1 MTGLWGKRRFA
12 RVSITSLRLLNFP
25 YILQFIFAENGR
37 MESSSNHLGKTCQ
50 RVEDSALLKGDGR
63 YIDDLPLPVG
73 TLYAAVVRSPIAH
86 GKIVSVDVT
95 KALAI
100 SGVRAVLT
108 IEDVQAWSNSLV
120 VAVKTPMRQWALAI
134 DYVRYV
140 GEPIALVIAESRA
153 LAEDGVESVLLNI
166 QPLPAVVDVDHAI
179 QHDSI
184 ILHHEIGSNCVSDRS
199 FSYGDADHAFQQAAH
214 VVEIDI
220 RYPRNSCTPIET
232 SGVVAQWRSG
242 DESYEVT
249 SNFMGPFSLH
259 VVIAAALKIP
269 GTKLR
274 HHVPPDSG
282 GSFGVKQSV
291 LPYIILCCLAS
302 RKAGAPVKFIE
313 DRLEHLQ
320 AATSATS
327 RHTHL
332 RAAVDTNGKILALDY
347 DQIEDCGAY
356 LRAPEPAT
364 LYRMHGCVTG
374 PYQIQNLK
382 IRNRVV
388 LINKTPTGLVRG
400 FGGPQVYFALERLIH
415 KIAKQLGKSHQ
426 EIAALNYVQKNQF
439 PYRAA
444 AGALLDS
451 GDYQQALATL
461 EASTEFK
468 KILEKKVQARQ
479 QGRYYGIGIAS
490 IVEPSISNMGYIT
503 TVLTSEQRAKAG
515 PKNGAITSA
524 TVSVDPSGNIAANIA
539 SAPAGQGHQTVIGQL
554 LADVFG
560 VSPTQIQVHVDFDT
574 AKDAWSIAAGN
585 YSSRFAGAVAGTVF
599 LAAEK
604 LKSRIAAYAAHVHKV
619 NPEQLIF
626 KNGHIAVK
634 GQEDQGILFSR
645 ICGNF
650 HWSPGLVQE
659 ALGKEVTLALQET
672 QFWSADVLEA
682 PDKQDRINTSVAYGF
697 ALDACGIE
705 IDPETCA
712 VKIDQYITVH
722 DAGRILNPAL
732 ADGQVY
738 GAFSQ
743 ALGAALLEEFV
754 YSSDGNFLSGTFADY
769 RLPTASD
776 VVVPKIY
783 HQETHSPFTPLGAK
797 GIGEGNS
804 MSTPVCIANAIA
816 DALDEENIVLPAT
829 PSRVHALL
837 VAKGL
842 LPQDMTSVKKS
853 ALKFNSDYPLKAQGE
868 VRLKVAPEDIFE
880 VLLDQKRL
888 MKVIPG
894 CESIRESVIDE
905 GIRFDCV
912 AVIRIGVAKARFE
925 AQVDLTDIRKP
936 FSFLLGG
943 SGRGPLGMALGI
955 GKVEL
960 RSEQGN
966 TVLQYDYQAQVSGK
980 LAAIGS
986 RLLEGSIRL
995 VLDQLFRALAKEAGA
1010 KSENRFLSFMKMI
1023 VSLLRVKK

>member
-1 MTGLWGKRRFA
+1 MKPSA
-12 RVSITSLRLLNFP
+12 K
-25 YILQFIFAENGR
+25 Y
-37 MESSSNHLGKTCQ
+37 LGSACE
-50 RVEDSALLKGDGR
+50 RVEDAALLTGGGR
-63 YIDDLPLPVG
+63 YLDDLPLPIG

-86 GKIVSVDVT
+86 GKIISVDIDS
-95 KALAI
+95 ALQI
-100 SGVRAVLT
+100 KGVRAILT
-108 IEDVQAWSNSLV
+108 IKDVQAWSNPLV
-120 VAVKTPMRQWALAI
+120 VAVKTPMRQWILASE
-134 DYVRYV
+134 YVRYV
-140 GEPIALVIAESRA
+140 GEPIAVVIAESRA
-153 LAEDGVESVLLNI
+153 LAEDGVERVVLNI
-166 QPLPAVVDVDHAI
+166 QPLPAVVDVDVALT
-179 QHDSI
+179 DASI
-184 ILHHEIGSNCVSDRS
+184 ILHKDIGSNCVSDRS
-199 FSYGDADHAFQQAAH
+199 FQYGDPDAAFQKAESI
-214 VVEIDI
+214 VEVDI

-232 SGVVAQWRSG
+232 GGVIAQWRGADS
-242 DESYEVT
+242 SYEVT

-259 VVIAAALKIP
+259 VVMAAALKIP

-274 HHVPPDSG
+274 HHVAPDSG

-291 LPYIILCCLAS
+291 LPYIIMSCLAS
-302 RKAGAPVKFIE
+302 RKVGAPVKFIE

-332 RAAVDTNGKILALDY
+332 RAAVDADGKILALDY

-400 FGGPQVYFALERLIH
+400 FGGPQVYYALERLVH
-415 KIAKQLGKSHQ
+415 KIAKTLGKTHQ
-426 EIAALNYVQKNQF
+426 EIAALNYVQKEQF

-451 GDYQQALATL
+451 GDYQQALKTL
-461 EASTEFK
+461 ENSPEFRD
-468 KILEKKVQARQ
+468 ILDRKEQAQ
-479 QGRYYGIGIAS
+479 KEGRYYGIGIAS
-490 IVEPSISNMGYIT
+490 IIEPSVSNMGYIT
-503 TVLTSEQRAKAG
+503 TVLTKEQRKKAG

-524 TVSVDPSGNIAANIA
+524 TVSVDPSGNISANIA
-539 SAPAGQGHQTVIGQL
+539 SAPAGQGHQTVISQL

-560 VSPTQIQVHVDFDT
+560 VLPSQIQVNVDFDT

-604 LKSRIAAYAAHVHKV
+604 LKARIAEYAAHVLKAK
-619 NPEQLIF
+619 PEELIF
-626 KNGHIAVK
+626 ANGNISVA
-634 GQEDQGILFSR
+634 GDEGREIPLSR

-659 ALGKEVTLALQET
+659 ALGHETTLALQET

-682 PDKQDRINTSVAYGF
+682 PDEHDRINTSVTYGF

-705 IDPETCA
+705 IDPETCSA
-712 VKIDQYITVH
+712 RVDQYITVH
-722 DAGRILNPAL
+722 DAGKILNPAL
-732 ADGQVY
+732 ANGQIY
-738 GAFSQ
+738 GAYAQ
-743 ALGAALLEEFV
+743 AVGAALFEEFV

-776 VVVPKIY
+776 VKAPTIY
-783 HQETHSPFTPLGAK
+783 HQESPSPFTPLGAK

-816 DALDEENIVLPAT
+816 DALDMENIVLPAT
-829 PSRVHALL
+829 PSRIHALL
-837 VAKGL
+837 VEKGL
-842 LPQDMTSVKKS
+842 LKRDRPSNQASSMELNT
-853 ALKFNSDYPLKAQGE
+853 DYPLKAQGE
-868 VRLKVAPEDIFE
+868 VRLQVLPEDIFA
-880 VLLDQKRL
+880 VLMDPERL
-888 MKVIPG
+888 KNVIPG
-894 CESIRESVIDE
+894 CESIHKTSTTN
-905 GIRFDCV
+905 GIQFDCI
-912 AVIRIGVAKARFE
+912 AVVRIGIAKARFE
-925 AQVDLTDIRKP
+925 AKIDLTNIKNPDS
-936 FSFLLGG
+936 FSLGG
-943 SGRGPLGMALGI
+943 EGRGPLGMALGMGQVSLKNQDGVTI
-955 GKVEL
+955 L
-960 RSEQGN
+960 R
-966 TVLQYDYQAQVSGK
+966 YDYQAQVSGK

-986 RLLEGSIRL
+986 RLLEGAIRL

-1010 KSENRFLSFMKMI
+1010 KQEGLFKTLIDRI
-1023 VSLLRVKK
+1023 YALLGIAR

>member
-1 MTGLWGKRRFA
+1 MKT
-12 RVSITSLRLLNFP
+12 
-25 YILQFIFAENGR
+25 
-37 MESSSNHLGKTCQ
+37 SSNYLGKACE
-50 RVEDSALLKGDGR
+50 RVEDIALLTGGGR
-63 YIDDLPLPVG
+63 YLDDLPLPVG

-86 GKIVSVDVT
+86 GKIISVDIEP
-95 KALAI
+95 ALQI
-100 SGVRAVLT
+100 KGVRAILT
-108 IEDVQAWSNSLV
+108 IDDVQAWSNPLV
-120 VAVKTPMRQWALAI
+120 VAVKTPMRQWVLANE
-134 DYVRYV
+134 YVRYV
-140 GEPIALVIAESRA
+140 GEPIAVVIAESRA
-153 LAEDGVESVLLNI
+153 LAEDGVEKVELNI
-166 QPLPAVVDVDHAI
+166 QPLPAVVDVDIALS
-179 QHDSI
+179 DTSI
-184 ILHHEIGSNCVSDRS
+184 ILHKDIGSNCVLDRS
-199 FSYGDADHAFQQAAH
+199 HQYGDPEGAFKKAAS
-214 VVEIDI
+214 VVEVDI
-220 RYPRNSCTPIET
+220 RYPRNSCTPLET
-232 SGVVAQWRSG
+232 GGVVAQWRGADS
-242 DESYEVT
+242 SYEVT

-259 VVIAAALKIP
+259 VVMAAALKVP

-274 HHVPPDSG
+274 HHVAPDSG

-291 LPYIILCCLAS
+291 LPYVIMSCLAS

-332 RAAVDTNGKILALDY
+332 RAAVDGDGKILALDY

-400 FGGPQVYFALERLIH
+400 FGGPQVYYALERLIQ
-415 KIAKQLGKSHQ
+415 KIAKTLGKTHQ
-426 EIAALNYVQKNQF
+426 EIAALNYVQKEQF

-451 GDYQQALATL
+451 GDYQKALKTL
-461 EASTEFK
+461 ESSPEFRK
-468 KILEKKVQARQ
+468 LLDRRDQARKE
-479 QGRYYGIGIAS
+479 GRHYGIGIAS
-490 IVEPSISNMGYIT
+490 IVEPSVSNMGYIT
-503 TVLTSEQRAKAG
+503 TVLTKEQRAKAG

-539 SAPAGQGHQTVIGQL
+539 SAPAGQGHQTVISQL

-560 VSPTQIQVHVDFDT
+560 VAPSQIQVNVDFDT

-604 LKSRIAAYAAHVHKV
+604 LKARIADYAAHLLKV
-619 NPEQLIF
+619 KSDQLIF
-626 KNGHIAVK
+626 SNGNIAVI
-634 GQEDQGILFSR
+634 GSEDNGIPFSR
-645 ICGNF
+645 VCGNF
-650 HWSPGLVQE
+650 HWSPGLIQD
-659 ALGKEVTLALQET
+659 ALGRETILALQET

-682 PDKQDRINTSVAYGF
+682 PDEADRINTSAAYGF

-705 IDPETCA
+705 IDTETCSA
-712 VKIDQYITVH
+712 KIDQYITVH

-732 ADGQVY
+732 ADGQIY
-738 GAFSQ
+738 GAYAQ
-743 ALGAALLEEFV
+743 AVGAALFEEFV

-776 VVVPKIY
+776 IGTPKIY
-783 HQETHSPFTPLGAK
+783 HQESPSPFTPLGAK

-816 DALDEENIVLPAT
+816 DALDVEEIVLPAT
-829 PSRVHALL
+829 PSRIHTLL
-837 VAKGL
+837 VGKGL
-842 LPQDMTSVKKS
+842 LKLDKPSSQVSSMAINT
-853 ALKFNSDYPLKAQGE
+853 DYPLKAQGA
-868 VRLKVAPEDIFE
+868 VRLQVLPEDIFA
-880 VLLDQKRL
+880 VLLDPERL
-888 MKVIPG
+888 KNVIPG
-894 CESIRESVIDE
+894 CESIHKKTIAN
-905 GIRFDCV
+905 GIQFDCI
-912 AVIRIGVAKARFE
+912 AVVRIGIAKARFAAKVE
-925 AQVDLTDIRKP
+925 LTNVQSP
-936 FSFLLGG
+936 NSFTLGG
-943 SGRGPLGMALGI
+943 EGRGPLGMALGMGQVDLTKDGI
-955 GKVEL
+955 V
-960 RSEQGN
+960 
-966 TVLQYDYQAQVSGK
+966 TVLKYDYQAQVSGR

-986 RLLEGSIRL
+986 RLLEGAIRL

-1010 KSENRFLSFMKMI
+1010 KQEGIFKALIGRLFA
-1023 VSLLRVKK
+1023 LLGASK